1 MFSPLGGSEPLL
13 VSDPRSAET
22 RPLQNPEET
31 VALAMAFLASVRT
44 HNTKNVDRW
53 HDHSKPGAAGDN
65 RRLLLDR
72 EARTSGQSSRSA
84 ATTPRIT
91 PSLARRAVRASSG
104 SAASVSCPSR

>member
-53 HDHSKPGAAGDN
+53 HHHSKPGSREDN
-65 RRLLLDR
+65 RDVRR
-72 EARTSGQSSRSA
+72 RSGSQSSRSA
-84 ATTPRIT
+84 ATTPRKT

-104 SAASVSCPSR
+104 